1 MASRNVE
8 YQNSIHIDKKQATDY
23 RLSDTRW
30 EKTLLPSFHLIK

>member
-23 RLSDTRW
+23 RLTDTRC
-30 EKTLLPSFHLIK
+30 E